1 MQQNQNQASRNISQD
16 QSEEESG
23 SQSSLS
29 KDAYKEHDMISHKS
43 YKSIKSMAVRK
54 DVFNKTQIAQLPQD
68 RDLEMT

>member
-29 KDAYKEHDMISHKS
+29 KDAYKDDMISHKS

-54 DVFNKTQIAQLPQD
+54 DVFNKTQIA
-68 RDLEMT
+68 